1 LLFSKSAF
9 HARAMEGIHRGQLR
23 TKRRENQ
30 MTKQEW
36 KDRCEV
42 NDRSNLRKYYE
53 ILSNA
58 NFALAN
64 SKIPELRA
72 FAQII
77 INISERKVK

>member
-1 LLFSKSAF
+1 
-9 HARAMEGIHRGQLR
+9 
-23 TKRRENQ
+23 